1 MNEWNKLDLH
11 VHTQPGNI
19 YNNKKDAKDTGRY
32 YSLKNLIER
41 NKVNDLKLIS
51 ITNHNLINIIDLLK
65 ATYISNKTGTNVIP
79 GIELDVFIHSDKRYH
94 IIVVFSEYVNIIDI
108 NIKLKNYL
116 LKNGNNYLNID
127 DLFDLI
133 QGTECIIIPHG
144 CKNPHGMKPTQ
155 DDEIDINDAI
165 DLVNIITSSSSLNVL
180 FEHTQPHFSESFK
193 SNLQNKA
200 KNMWLSVEEMDEL
213 EKRVGGEYIGSDYRF
228 SEFPIKKESRALTKI
243 WANPTFR
250 GLQISSMFPEER
262 IRSENNIVARVNYIS
277 KIVISSSKYFSQSD
291 IQLSSG
297 LNSIIGESASGKTAL
312 LDIITMNLKGE
323 NAVKDKDYTE
333 LCKDLN
339 VRFYN
344 QDGFEIKQGDINIV
358 VADNL
363 YDSIRTAHDTGDN
376 NEILKLFNF
385 NINDKSKVIEKY
397 KRKINDYINNNI
409 KILNSKSSGNHNFS
423 NVKERSNVLLI
434 NGLQNNSEFIINIP
448 LYKNLQEI
456 KKYEDAN
463 KVLSDYIEIIEIV
476 KEKTTEL
483 KLKLLDLK
491 IENKLEEKIRDIEV
505 EIKRISRIIS
515 KNFDR
520 LNLCKIIYNKLN
532 TIVTSSNNKI
542 NQKNSYIQNTKKIVY
557 EDTTKLIND
566 IKEYKVNQMKNNLIN
581 LTFPE
586 KEIVNELEQNNT
598 HKYIKV
604 EYENIDKL
612 LLIEE
617 NSGIFDIKG
626 IKRILSDYYGNIIK
640 SNDRVK
646 CIINKIQ
653 ENNRTPIIRIDNL
666 LREII
671 SKSKIKIGFPGKEK
685 IFISDL
691 TPGLTAKMYIDYLF
705 NVKILDGFNNVVI
718 FDQPE
723 NDVDKAFIYEEL
735 IPKMSSAKFNIQI
748 IITSHE
754 PLLVINGDS
763 NQIIKAEK
771 NKHIIKYSSYK
782 LDEYLDQNTVTN
794 IISKYVDGNITAVKN
809 RYEIYV
815 GGKNE
820 ISDII

>member
-1 MNEWNKLDLH
+1 MSEWNKLDLH
-11 VHTQPGNI
+11 IHTQPGNI
-19 YNNKKDAKDTGRY
+19 YNNKEEERDTGRHY
-32 YSLKNLIER
+32 NLINLIER
-41 NKVNDLKLIS
+41 NILNDLKLIS

-65 ATYISNKTGTNVIP
+65 AAYASRKTGTNIIP
-79 GIELDVFIHSDKRYH
+79 GIELDVFIHSHKRYH
-94 IIVVFSEYVNIIDI
+94 IIVVFSESTNVIDI
-108 NIKLKNYL
+108 NMRLKKCL
-116 LKNGNNYLNID
+116 LNNGNNFLNID
-127 DLFDLI
+127 DLFSLI

-144 CKNPHGMKPTQ
+144 CKNPHGMKPTK
-155 DDEIDINDAI
+155 DDEIDINDAV
-165 DLVNIITSSSSLNVL
+165 DLVNIITSSSSVNVL
-180 FEHTQPHFSESFK
+180 FEHTKPHFSESFK

-200 KNMWLSVEEMDEL
+200 KNMWLSVDEMEEL

-228 SEFPIKKESRALTKI
+228 NEFPIKKESRILTKI

-262 IRSENNIVARVNYIS
+262 IRSENNIVTRVNYIS
-277 KIVISSSKYFSQSD
+277 KIAISKSKYFSSSD

-312 LDIITMNLKGE
+312 LDIITTNLTGE
-323 NAVKDKDYTE
+323 NAVKDKDYSE
-333 LCKDLN
+333 LCQDLN
-339 VRFYN
+339 VKFYN
-344 QDGFEIKQGDINIV
+344 QDGFEIRQGDINIV

-363 YDSIRTAHDTGDN
+363 YDSIRSAHDTGDN

-385 NINDKSKVIEKY
+385 NVNNDSKVIKQY
-397 KRKINDYINNNI
+397 IRKINDYISNNI
-409 KILNSKSSGNHNFS
+409 KIINSKFDGNNNFL
-423 NVKERSNVLLI
+423 NIKERSNVLLI

-448 LYKNLQEI
+448 IYKNLQEVR
-456 KKYEDAN
+456 KYEEVN
-463 KVLSDYIEIIEIV
+463 KSLNDYIDEIQFI
-476 KEKTTEL
+476 KEKTNEL
-483 KLKLLDLK
+483 RLKLLDLK
-491 IENKLEEKIRDIEV
+491 IENKLMEKIKDIEI
-505 EIKRISRIIS
+505 EIIRIKKIIL
-515 KNFDR
+515 KNFYK
-520 LNLCKIIYNKLN
+520 LHLTQIIYNKLN
-532 TIVTSSNNKI
+532 VIITNSNNKI

-557 EDTTKLIND
+557 EDTNKLLNY
-566 IKEYKVNQMKNNLIN
+566 IKEYKVSQMKNKLID
-581 LTFPE
+581 LTFPK
-586 KEIVNELEQNNT
+586 KEIINELEQNNI
-598 HKYIKV
+598 HEYIKV
-604 EYENIDKL
+604 EYDNIDEL
-612 LLIEE
+612 LLLEE

-626 IKRILSDYYGNIIK
+626 IKRILTDNYGKIIQ
-640 SNDRVK
+640 SNNEIKTV
-646 CIINKIQ
+646 INKIQ
-653 ENNRTPIIRIDNL
+653 ENNKMPLIRIDNL
-666 LREII
+666 LKEII
-671 SKSKIKIGFPGKEK
+671 SKAKIKIGFPGKEK
-685 IFISDL
+685 IFINDL

-735 IPKMSSAKFNIQI
+735 IPKMSKAKFNIQI

-794 IISKYVDGNITAVKN
+794 IISKYVDGSINAVKN